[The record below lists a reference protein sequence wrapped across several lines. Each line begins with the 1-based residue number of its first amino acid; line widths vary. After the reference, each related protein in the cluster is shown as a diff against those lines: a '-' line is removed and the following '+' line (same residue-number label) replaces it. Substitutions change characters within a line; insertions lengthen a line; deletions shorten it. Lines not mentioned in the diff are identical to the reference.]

1 MSDLMVK
8 PVDVLGDTIM
18 AAKDRNN
25 LIWVGVN
32 SFCQGLDMEKKQRDW
47 QVEKIKQDKT
57 LSKGCRLLPAGVF
70 DVANEVYALRLDFIP
85 IWLAKITITKKMEQD
100 HPELADK
107 LLEYQLKAKDILAEA
122 FMPKQNMPQTTDGK
136 IALLAQGHTELKA
149 EVEEIKA
156 EVKALK
162 EDMPVFQA
170 DARDIQSDLRKKAV
184 EALGGYKSPAYNDK
198 STRTYVF
205 ADIQRELKRQFDVKR
220 YDQIKHRDT
229 PIALEIIAQYKLPL
243 ALKNRIDMVNAQQSL
258 DLEGG
263 AR

>member
-18 AAKDRNN
+18 AAKDGNN

-100 HPELADK
+100 HPDLADK
-107 LLEYQLKAKDILAEA
+107 LLEYQLKAKDILAAA
-122 FMPKQNMPQTTDGK
+122 FLSKQEGAGDIQGQIK
-136 IALLAQGHTELKA
+136 LLAQGTTELYERMDGLEERFSNFEKSLPLLPNEA
-149 EVEEIKA
+149 DEVSNAVKKRVVEI
-156 EVKALK
+156 
-162 EDMPVFQA
+162 
-170 DARDIQSDLRKKAV
+170 
-184 EALGGYKSPAYNDK
+184 LGGKESLAYKNRGICQKTFVDAY
-198 STRTYVF
+198 
-205 ADIQRELKRQFDVKR
+205 RELKRNFNVARYKDIKR
-220 YDQIKHRDT
+220 EQKAQAIAVASRYEPPLFLHEQIDQ
-229 PIALEIIAQYKLPL
+229 A
-243 ALKNRIDMVNAQQSL
+243 NAQL
-258 DLEGG
+258 TMDT
-263 AR
+263 AI